1 VTTVLDLKLLHL
13 DPSGVIV
20 GGLAN
25 PTMLAPDPPTSLD
38 GPRFWSASA
47 RVRVD
52 VSGLSHP
59 GRVRPNNEDQFF
71 VARLTR
77 SMQTLVTSLS
87 TFDVPDR
94 ADEAN
99 YLMVVA
105 DGMGGHAA
113 GEVASRM
120 AIAELVNLA
129 LLLPDWH
136 FRVNDQNRPEMEWR
150 ARRLVQQIN
159 SMLTERGA
167 RNAALRDMGTTL
179 TAARSLGRDLM
190 IVHVGDSRAY
200 LFRNGHLRRL
210 TKDHTYAELLAEAGQ
225 LASADA
231 RSNLR
236 HILTNVVGGSHD
248 TVDADIDVLPLA
260 DGDRVLLCSDGLTD
274 VVEDDTIAKTLSGA
288 SASSEACDTLV
299 QLALDGGGPDNITVI
314 VAAYTF
320 PDDQAQTA

>member
-1 VTTVLDLKLLHL
+1 
-13 DPSGVIV
+13 
-20 GGLAN
+20 
-25 PTMLAPDPPTSLD
+25 MLAPDPPTSLD
-38 GPRFWSASA
+38 GPRFRSVSS
-47 RVRVD
+47 RIRVD

-71 VARLTR
+71 AARLTR
-77 SMQTLVTSLS
+77 SMETLVTSLS
-87 TFDVPDR
+87 TVDVPDR
-94 ADEAN
+94 ADEVN

-136 FRVNDQNRPEMEWR
+136 FTVNDQNRPEMEWR
-150 ARRLVQQIN
+150 ARRLVQQIS

-167 RNAALRDMGTTL
+167 RDAALRDMGTTL

-200 LFRNGHLRRL
+200 LFRNGRLRRL

-231 RSNLR
+231 AGSNLR

-248 TVDADIDVLPLA
+248 SVDVDVDVLHLE

-274 VVEDDTIAKTLSGA
+274 VLDDDTIAKTLSGA
-288 SASSEACDTLV
+288 SASSEACNTLV
-299 QLALDGGGPDNITVI
+299 QLALDRGGPDNITVI
-314 VAAYTF
+314 VAVYRL

>member
-1 VTTVLDLKLLHL
+1 
-13 DPSGVIV
+13 
-20 GGLAN
+20 
-25 PTMLAPDPPTSLD
+25 MLAPDPPTSLD
-38 GPRFWSASA
+38 GPRFRSVSS
-47 RVRVD
+47 RIRVD

-71 VARLTR
+71 AARLTR
-77 SMQTLVTSLS
+77 SMETLVTSLS
-87 TFDVPDR
+87 TVDVPDR
-94 ADEAN
+94 ADEVN

-136 FRVNDQNRPEMEWR
+136 FTVNDQNRPEMERR
-150 ARRLVQQIN
+150 ARRLVQQIS

-167 RNAALRDMGTTL
+167 RDAALRDMGTTL

-200 LFRNGHLRRL
+200 LFRNGRLRRL

-231 RSNLR
+231 AGSNLR

-248 TVDADIDVLPLA
+248 SVDVDVDVLHLE

-274 VVEDDTIAKTLSGA
+274 VLDDDTIAKTLSGA
-288 SASSEACDTLV
+288 SASSEACNTLV
-299 QLALDGGGPDNITVI
+299 QLALDRGGPDNITVI
-314 VAAYTF
+314 VAVYRL